1 MRERLH
7 KLMARA
13 GWGSRRHC
21 EQVMAQGRVRVN
33 GLVVDKPGAHADPA
47 VDDIRVDGVALGDIP
62 REKTYLLL
70 HKPPG
75 YLTSMRDPRG
85 RRLVTELLPP
95 LDHPVHAVGRLDY
108 DASGLL
114 LMTNDGDLTFA
125 LTHPSRQVPKTYLV
139 EVVGC
144 PSGAALTA
152 LRRGVQLE
160 DGPAAPARVKIVA
173 ARPAGCTLSISI
185 HEGRKHQVKRMC
197 RAVGHEVMKLQRVRL
212 AGLSL
217 GPLAPGQW
225 RHLTGEE
232 VRRLREA
239 AGLESRPGR
248 LAPRPLDLTGPAS
261 APAFAQARP
270 GGRRDDSGGEKRPRS
285 RRAASSAGA
294 GPGQVGVPPRPGRA
308 RARERL
314 RKRQEE

>member
-1 MRERLH
+1 MRQRLH

-33 GLVVDKPGAHADPA
+33 GQVMDQPGAHADPA
-47 VDDIRVDGVALGDIP
+47 VDDIRVDGVALGEVP

-75 YLTSMRDPRG
+75 YLTSRRDPRG
-85 RRLVTELLPP
+85 RRLVTDLLPP
-95 LDHPVHAVGRLDY
+95 LDYPVHAVGRLDY

-139 EVVGC
+139 DVMGH
-144 PSGAALTA
+144 PTGAALTA
-152 LRRGVQLE
+152 LRRGVELE
-160 DGPAAPARVKIVA
+160 DGRSAPARVKVVEM
-173 ARPAGCTLSISI
+173 RPSGCTLSISI

-197 RAVGHEVMKLQRVRL
+197 RAVGHEVMTLRRVRL

-225 RHLTGEE
+225 RHLTAEE

-239 AGLESRPGR
+239 AGLE
-248 LAPRPLDLTGPAS
+248 A
-261 APAFAQARP
+261 
-270 GGRRDDSGGEKRPRS
+270 
-285 RRAASSAGA
+285 
-294 GPGQVGVPPRPGRA
+294 RPGRA
-308 RARERL
+308 VPGRPEFNTLPPAHLPLKLRRVASAPPVGRTSARGPDGRRPPPGRGGGGRERGCAPTGPG
-314 RKRQEE
+314 RPKG